1 MHKQEPA
8 TTLVLIP
15 AYNEAENIKDVI
27 KETRKAL
34 PGAHICVLD
43 DGSTDNTRHILSQ
56 ILGITVL
63 HHPYNAGIGGAI
75 WTGFHFFLKNNFD
88 YLVRIDGDGQHPPEQ
103 GKSVLT
109 PVMNEEA
116 DAVIGSRFLK
126 KEGFQSSLTRRGGI
140 KLLNMLSSFILKKDI
155 TDNTSGFRAYN
166 RKAVTQLLEDF
177 PFDYPEP
184 VEVYLLAK
192 KGLHTKEVPV
202 VMRQRQAGLTSI
214 GWFDTTYYLVKVFL
228 TILIKYLFGGK

>member
-15 AYNEAENIKDVI
+15 AFNEAENIKDVI

-103 GKSVLT
+103 GK
-109 PVMNEEA
+109 
-116 DAVIGSRFLK
+116 FLK